1 MHSLSILHRD
11 IKPENIMYSP
21 SYGKYVLID
30 FGMSEYTHERP
41 GGKIFTGFA
50 GTYSYCSEEMKKLF
64 TSHERSYV
72 DLYFNDAYGLE
83 LSIQ

>member
-11 IKPENIMYSP
+11 IKPTNIMYSP

-30 FGMSEYTHERP
+30 FGISKYTNERP
-41 GGKIFTGFA
+41 GEKMFTSFA
-50 GTYSYCSEEMKKLF
+50 GTYSYCSEEMKRLF
-64 TSHERSYV
+64 THHYSSYV

-83 LSIQ
+83 TSIQ

>member
-11 IKPENIMYSP
+11 IKPSNIMYSP

-30 FGMSEYTHERP
+30 FGISKYTNERP
-41 GGKIFTGFA
+41 GEKMFTSFA

-64 TSHERSYV
+64 THHECSYV